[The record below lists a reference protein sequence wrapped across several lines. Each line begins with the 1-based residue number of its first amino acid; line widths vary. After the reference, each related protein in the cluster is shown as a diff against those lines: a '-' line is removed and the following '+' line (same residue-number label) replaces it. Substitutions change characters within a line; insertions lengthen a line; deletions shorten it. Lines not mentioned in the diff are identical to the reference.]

1 MGAQK
6 MNYTITT
13 SPGLEEATAEEIKKL
28 IGVQAVVTPG
38 GGIKVSCDLKQITQV
53 LCGSYLASRVLQPLA
68 EFHSWEKEVLYTE
81 TKNISWEKIIQEGES
96 FVMDVHGR
104 SDECDY
110 STAQGMLKIKDA
122 LVDRIRDKR
131 GNRPDVNKEDPTH
144 RIEVYFWKGKVQIS
158 IDITGE
164 PMHRRGYRVGVPGPA
179 PLRESRAA
187 ALLLLAEI
195 DTKIPQHLYDPFCG
209 TGTIAIEAAMILRK
223 IPPANLRYIPKK
235 GFIPN
240 FHETYLATLNEMR
253 AAILPK
259 CPTQI
264 IASDADP
271 EIVPR
276 ARRFAAKARVEEDI
290 IFEVMDYG
298 DQVFNKGVLVS
309 NPPYGERIQTHD
321 QAKDL
326 LGNLGRKVKFDSEI
340 ERMVLLVPAK
350 LETATGL
357 KPEKKIKWKAG
368 PLDITAARYGIWR
381 G

>member
-1 MGAQK
+1 
-6 MNYTITT
+6 
-13 SPGLEEATAEEIKKL
+13 
-28 IGVQAVVTPG
+28 
-38 GGIKVSCDLKQITQV
+38 
-53 LCGSYLASRVLQPLA
+53 
-68 EFHSWEKEVLYTE
+68 
-81 TKNISWEKIIQEGES
+81 
-96 FVMDVHGR
+96 
-104 SDECDY
+104 
-110 STAQGMLKIKDA
+110 
-122 LVDRIRDKR
+122 
-131 GNRPDVNKEDPTH
+131 
-144 RIEVYFWKGKVQIS
+144 
-158 IDITGE
+158 
-164 PMHRRGYRVGVPGPA
+164 VGVPGPA

-187 ALLLLAEI
+187 ALLFLAEI

-271 EIVPR
+271 EIIPR
-276 ARRFAAKARVEEDI
+276 AKRFAVKAKVEEDI

-368 PLDITAARYGIWR
+368 PLDITAARYSLWR